1 LRRRL
6 ADAYWMLGRISLR
19 RQPVTAFA
27 QVARAAHT
35 DRRAVAAR
43 LRAWCA

>member
-1 LRRRL
+1 
-6 ADAYWMLGRISLR
+6 MR

-43 LRAWCA
+43 FAWRA